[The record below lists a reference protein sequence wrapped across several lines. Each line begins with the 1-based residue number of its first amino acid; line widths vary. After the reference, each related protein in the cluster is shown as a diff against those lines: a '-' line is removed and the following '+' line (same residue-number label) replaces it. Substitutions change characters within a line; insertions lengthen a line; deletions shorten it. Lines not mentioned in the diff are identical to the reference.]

1 MPISYLPKA
10 AVAASLPRD
19 VRPQIASSCAQPPAG
34 DGWLHEPKHDGWRLI
49 SILDGNGAVKLL
61 SRQGLDHTRLFGTS
75 FRELTATRRAMVLDG
90 EIAVP
95 DERGVTHIDGLNDAM
110 GSRRSDGLAYF
121 AFDLLHLDGH
131 DLRRCPIEERKAVLR
146 RVIGDARCERRGRFN
161 CGLSYYCL
169 LRRCATSWDDQ
180 P

>member
-1 MPISYLPKA
+1 
-10 AVAASLPRD
+10 
-19 VRPQIASSCAQPPAG
+19 
-34 DGWLHEPKHDGWRLI
+34 
-49 SILDGNGAVKLL
+49 
-61 SRQGLDHTRLFGTS
+61 
-75 FRELTATRRAMVLDG
+75 MVLDG

-95 DERGVTHIDGLNDAM
+95 DERGVTHIDALNDAM

-146 RVIGDARCERRGRFN
+146 RVIGDARCERRGALQLRPP
-161 CGLSYYCL
+161 L
-169 LRRCATSWDDQ
+169 LLLTAKVRDQWDDQ